1 MSKSTNKASKY
12 AQDGRCYQNIK
23 EKTPSTH
30 LIGFNEVDEIIT
42 HLSLLFIWKWNLVD
56 DCFVMVHYEQGV
68 FFSNNN
74 FCHFIAL
81 QKKKLK
87 SKGKGRKQKGG
98 RRRKNKKKNVA
109 ESLHKGKKR
118 NTEEE
123 HKMKKNLEVKN
134 SFTVLDTRPCKKK
147 IG

>member
-1 MSKSTNKASKY
+1 M
-12 AQDGRCYQNIK
+12 
-23 EKTPSTH
+23 
-30 LIGFNEVDEIIT
+30 DEIIT
-42 HLSLLFIWKWNLVD
+42 HLSLLFIRKWNLVD
-56 DCFVMVHYEQGV
+56 DCIVMVHYEQGV

-98 RRRKNKKKNVA
+98 RRRKKKKKNVT
-109 ESLHKGKKR
+109 ESLHNGKKQKKR

-123 HKMKKNLEVKN
+123 HKMKKNPEVKN
-134 SFTVLDTRPCKKK
+134 SFTVLD
-147 IG
+147 